1 MVEPNSQ
8 RERLG
13 DIEDDCSRTESPLKA
28 VKQDEITTMH
38 QDNKELVSF
47 FRNSN
52 ENHPL
57 TQDTTKLNMLAIDI
71 VTGPWKA
78 AGGAL
83 SSVET
88 EQNQARNSYRLVI
101 EDVKIMG
108 RHMSSDLSV
117 SPPEQTLLVSRL
129 ETLLFDLELQ
139 PVFSH
144 LKTARTDIALLN
156 DQTQLP
162 TARFL
167 AKSIVYCLNRKPY
180 LRFDFDLDRDLPGTR
195 VLMVQEEKALDFL
208 PL

>member
-1 MVEPNSQ
+1 
-8 RERLG
+8 
-13 DIEDDCSRTESPLKA
+13 
-28 VKQDEITTMH
+28 
-38 QDNKELVSF
+38 
-47 FRNSN
+47 
-52 ENHPL
+52 
-57 TQDTTKLNMLAIDI
+57 MLAIDI
-71 VTGPWKA
+71 VTGLWKA

-139 PVFSH
+139 SVFSH

-156 DQTQLP
+156 DQAQLP

>member
-1 MVEPNSQ
+1 
-8 RERLG
+8 
-13 DIEDDCSRTESPLKA
+13 
-28 VKQDEITTMH
+28 
-38 QDNKELVSF
+38 
-47 FRNSN
+47 
-52 ENHPL
+52 
-57 TQDTTKLNMLAIDI
+57 MLAIDI
-71 VTGPWKA
+71 VTGLWKA

-83 SSVET
+83 SSVEK
-88 EQNQARNSYRLVI
+88 EQNQARKSYRSAI

-167 AKSIVYCLNRKPY
+167 AKSIVYRLNRKSY